1 MGTIDYVDP
10 SDGTVSFRTCGLEK
24 SRLVLQMGTCEAERA
39 LAVGKKIQQDISGLD
54 INMGCPKEFSIKG
67 GMGVALLAQPDK
79 ACHILKT
86 LVDNLEIPITCKIR
100 ILPDLQDT
108 IELVKRLASTGI
120 SAIGIHARTR
130 DERPRHN
137 PHPEVIKE
145 VAKHI
150 DIPVICNGGSRD
162 IEKYSDIL
170 KFRDL
175 CGASS
180 IMIARAAQMNVSIF
194 RKEGKV
200 VLFLQTIA

>member
-1 MGTIDYVDP
+1 MDP

-67 GMGVALLAQPDK
+67 GMGVALLGQPDK

-130 DERPRHN
+130 DERPRRN

-200 VLFLQTIA
+200 VLCL